1 MHEHPR
7 DAIERPPIAVSGS
20 KDVGAREPE
29 CLNNFHNILFERQH
43 MIISGAEAARSAAS
57 TGKQLCGIMRTH
69 LPAAGSMVF
78 LSACPSEA
86 HPTPRT
92 CPQATPQACP
102 EFQQST
108 SIPVS
113 ETTTRKN
120 SMHNAELVETL
131 THDGTNSSRLSKH
144 LLTNASCQRQSMMEN
159 PFQGWS
165 LPTQVIKPWQATAAT
180 IRDATQPMHHEFE
193 TVGIESQAPGV
204 SHTHLTPRATRV
216 AYDAVM
222 RTVIW
227 RFCHIRG
234 S

>member
-1 MHEHPR
+1 MKGG
-7 DAIERPPIAVSGS
+7 AVSGS

-57 TGKQLCGIMRTH
+57 TGKHLCGIMRTH

-78 LSACPSEA
+78 CPRPSDA

-92 CPQATPQACP
+92 FPKATPQACP

-113 ETTTRKN
+113 ETTTRQN

-131 THDGTNSSRLSKH
+131 SHMMGRTARVCPNIFDKCIVPETEHVGEPISRVEFADAGHQTVAGHWSHDS
-144 LLTNASCQRQSMMEN
+144 
-159 PFQGWS
+159 
-165 LPTQVIKPWQATAAT
+165 
-180 IRDATQPMHHEFE
+180 
-193 TVGIESQAPGV
+193 
-204 SHTHLTPRATRV
+204 
-216 AYDAVM
+216 
-222 RTVIW
+222 
-227 RFCHIRG
+227 
-234 S
+234 